1 MEVVRRIKHSATT
14 LDTHNTESLVPSR
27 SRSTSLILAGLA
39 AFASVAHAQAPVSPA
54 GPDPLVAR
62 ADSQTRS
69 KDYAAAVKTLEQV
82 IQHKPDQFP
91 VWVRLG
97 VARQLMGERQGAMT
111 AYRKAIELGAGQT
124 AKYNLGTLF
133 ALKGMPDSAFH
144 WLNESVNAGFVNEA
158 QITSDADL
166 ASLRTDAR
174 YAKLVANV
182 HNAIAPCMTR
192 PESRMF
198 DFWVGEWDVKTVQG
212 QMAGQSSVQLLLEGC
227 ALYENWTT
235 PNGGGKSLNSYNPDL
250 KMWQQFWTDQTGRV
264 TEYRQGE
271 WVNGSLRLTAQQ
283 TRPGGPQFVRMTFTQ
298 MNKDLVRQFGE
309 ASSDSGKTW
318 TPSFDLYYHRK
329 K

>member
-1 MEVVRRIKHSATT
+1 VEVVRRIKHSATT
-14 LDTHNTESLVPSR
+14 LDTHNTESLVSSR
-27 SRSTSLILAGLA
+27 SRSSSLILAGFA
-39 AFASVAHAQAPVSPA
+39 AFTGVAHAQAPVAPA
-54 GPDPLVAR
+54 APDPMVAR
-62 ADSQTRS
+62 ADSQTRN
-69 KDYAAAVKTLEQV
+69 KDYSAAAKTLEQV
-82 IQHKPDQFP
+82 IQRTPNQFP

-97 VARQLMGERQGAMT
+97 IARQLGGERESAMT

-144 WLNESVNAGFVNEA
+144 WLNESVQAGFLNEA
-158 QITSDADL
+158 QITGDPDL
-166 ASLRTDAR
+166 ASLRKDAR
-174 YAKLVANV
+174 YSTLIANV
-182 HNAIAPCMTR
+182 HSAIAPCMTR

-198 DFWVGEWDVKTVQG
+198 DFWIGEWDVKTLQG

-264 TEYRQGE
+264 TEYRHGE

-283 TRPGGPQFVRMTFTQ
+283 TRPGAPGLIRMTFTQ

-309 ASSDSGKTW
+309 ASNDSGKTW
-318 TPSFDLYYHRK
+318 MPSFDLYYHRK